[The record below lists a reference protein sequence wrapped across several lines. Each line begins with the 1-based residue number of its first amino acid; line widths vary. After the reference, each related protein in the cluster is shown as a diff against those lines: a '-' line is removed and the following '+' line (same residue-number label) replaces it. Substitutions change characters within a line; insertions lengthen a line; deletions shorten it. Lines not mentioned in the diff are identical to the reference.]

1 MDLSR
6 RIGLLVIA
14 FATVFTGQSVLT
26 ATSAFAV
33 EPVIAVEFSS
43 VSVAN
48 RGVVSAAPASV
59 AGANMIHVCGVTSGG
74 GLKCWGDGDGHALG
88 DGTANDHPI
97 AFPVIAS
104 GVAQVESARTF
115 TCARMTDATVKCW
128 GDGSQSHNALPT
140 PVKLNSTETPLIGV
154 AEISVGSVHA
164 CAVIVANG
172 GVKCWGNN
180 VVHQIGDGTATGDN
194 ATDVR
199 TYPTSVLDPD
209 DPAHLAPLTGVA
221 DISSAGGNTCARKSS
236 GAVVCWGDNSAG
248 QLGNGSTSVQNFP
261 VHVSGIASGALQIS
275 TGRQHSCAV
284 LALGELRCWGENTQA
299 QLGNSATDGENVPS
313 PVQILANGVKQV
325 SAGSI
330 HTCAVMVDSGRAKCW
345 GANLDYYRS
354 VFSQPHVYFP
364 IGQLGNGLL
373 DGNYADT
380 PVDVVLPG
388 GSPLVGVSQISAGYD
403 ETCAV
408 LTGGVKCWGDNEH
421 GQLGNNRV
429 TNSASPVDVLEA
441 PTAMA
446 VPPQQM
452 FAPTV
457 SAGNGQVSAAFSAPA
472 DNGHS
477 IAGYVLTASPG
488 GTIATGTT
496 SPIVMNGLTNGV
508 TYTFT
513 ITASNSGGTSPLSTA
528 SAPVTPIAPVV
539 LGSSPLF
546 MPLAKPDRLLDNR
559 NGPVGSSATVTV
571 NNPHDGALLTVTV
584 VDQVSDGFVT
594 VWPCDTTMPN
604 TSNVNYRVGP
614 AIPNTVNIT
623 PAADGTVCVFSSTP
637 IHVIIDQTGS
647 WSKVSGFAGQVPDRL
662 LDTRNLGPQTT
673 TGVASGFD
681 PSKAALVNVTVVD
694 ASDPG
699 FVTVG
704 PCSSGLPETSNL
716 NFVGGETRAAAAIVK
731 PDANGQVCVFSSV
744 RAHLLLD
751 RMGTLPLARVDTSHA
766 RRIIDTRN
774 LGGLIAPGS
783 TTLVTAG
790 SSALFMNVTVVDAP
804 ADGYLTVYGNKAA
817 TRPDTSNV
825 NYSAGN
831 ASSNTALV
839 PVNNAVV
846 VYASTGWKAIIDIQA
861 EIT

>member
-6 RIGLLVIA
+6 RIGLLVVA
-14 FATVFTGQSVLT
+14 FATVFTGQTVLS

-33 EPVIAVEFSS
+33 EPVAASWFSS

-48 RGVVSAAPASV
+48 RGVVSTATQGSV

-74 GLKCWGDGDGHALG
+74 GVKCWGDGDGHAFV
-88 DGTANDHPI
+88 DGTTNDHPI
-97 AFPVIAS
+97 AVQVIAS

-115 TCARMTDATVKCW
+115 TCARMTDATVSCW
-128 GDGSQSHNALPT
+128 GDGSQFHSLSPT
-140 PVKLNSTETPLIGV
+140 PVRLNSTTTAAFGGV
-154 AEISVGSVHA
+154 SEISVGSVHV
-164 CAVIVANG
+164 CALLTTG

-180 VVHQIGDGTATGDN
+180 AVGQIGDGTATGD
-194 ATDVR
+194 AGTDVR

-209 DPAHLAPLTGVA
+209 NHLAALTDVIH
-221 DISSAGGNTCARKSS
+221 ISSGGANTCALKST
-236 GAVVCWGDNSAG
+236 GAVVCWGDNTAG
-248 QLGNGSTSVQNFP
+248 QLGNNSTSVQNFP
-261 VHVSGIASGALQIS
+261 VHVSGIASGAQQIS

-284 LALGELRCWGENTQA
+284 LTLGELRCWGENTQD
-299 QLGNSATDGENVPS
+299 QLGSSANVGVNVPS
-313 PVQILANGVKQV
+313 PVQIIATGVKQV

-330 HTCAVMVDSGRAKCW
+330 HTCAVMDITGRAKCW

-354 VFSQPHVYFP
+354 VP

-373 DGNYADT
+373 DGQYAET

-388 GSPLVGVSQISAGYD
+388 GSPLAGVSQISAGYD
-403 ETCAV
+403 ETCAR
-408 LTGGVKCWGDNEH
+408 LTTGRVKCWGDNEH

-429 TNSASPVDVLEA
+429 TNSATPVDVLEA

-488 GTIATGTT
+488 GAIATGTT

-513 ITASNSGGTSPLSTA
+513 ITASNSGGTSPLSPA
-528 SAPVTPIAPVV
+528 FAPVTPIAPVV

-584 VDQVSDGFVT
+584 VDQASDGFVT

-731 PDANGQVCVFSSV
+731 PDANGQVCVFSSI

-751 RMGTLPLARVDTSHA
+751 RMGTLPVARVDTSHA
-766 RRIIDTRN
+766 RRIIDTRS
-774 LGGLIAPGS
+774 LGRLLAPES

-804 ADGYLTVYGNKAA
+804 ADGYLTVYGDQAA

>member
-6 RIGLLVIA
+6 RIGLLVVA
-14 FATVFTGQSVLT
+14 FATVFTGQTVLS
-26 ATSAFAV
+26 ATSAFAAA
-33 EPVIAVEFSS
+33 PVIASGFSS

-48 RGVVSAAPASV
+48 RGVVSTATPGSV

-74 GLKCWGDGDGHALG
+74 GLKCWGDGDGHTFG

-115 TCARMTDATVKCW
+115 TCARLTDATVKCW
-128 GDGSQSHNALPT
+128 GDGSQSHLPVPT

-154 AEISVGSVHA
+154 TEISVGSVHA
-164 CAVIVANG
+164 CALLANG
-172 GVKCWGNN
+172 GVRCWGNN
-180 VVHQIGDGTATGDN
+180 VVGQIGDGTITGDN
-194 ATDVR
+194 GDVR
-199 TYPTSVLDPD
+199 TYPTAVLDPD
-209 DPAHLAPLTGVA
+209 NHLVPLTDVA
-221 DISSAGGNTCARKSS
+221 HISSGGANTCALKKMT

-248 QLGNGSTSVQNFP
+248 QLGNGLTSPQTYP
-261 VHVSGIASGALQIS
+261 VHVNGMASGALQIS

-284 LALGELRCWGENTQA
+284 LTFGELRCWGENTQA
-299 QLGNSATDGENVPS
+299 QLGSSANVGVNVPS
-313 PVQILANGVKQV
+313 PVRILANGVKQV

-330 HTCAVMVDSGRAKCW
+330 HTCAVMDTGRAKCW

-354 VFSQPHVYFP
+354 DFPPLPRTYFP

-373 DGNYADT
+373 DGQYAET
-380 PVDVVLPG
+380 PVDVVL
-388 GSPLVGVSQISAGYD
+388 LAGVSQISAGYD
-403 ETCAV
+403 ETCAL
-408 LTGGVKCWGDNEH
+408 LTSSGGVKCWGDNEH
-421 GQLGNNRV
+421 GQLGNNGV
-429 TNSASPVDVLEA
+429 TNSANPVDVLEA
-441 PTAMA
+441 PTAPGRM
-446 VPPQQM
+446 V
-452 FAPTV
+452 APVAT
-457 SAGNGQVSAAFSAPA
+457 AGNGQASVAFVPPPVTNSPVT
-472 DNGHS
+472 
-477 IAGYVLTASPG
+477 GYTVTGSPG
-488 GTIATGTT
+488 GKTATGAT
-496 SPIVMNGLTNGV
+496 SPIVMNGLTNDV

-513 ITASNSGGTSPLSTA
+513 VTASNSGGTSIPSPS

-546 MPLAKPDRLLDNR
+546 VPLAKPDRLLDNR
-559 NGPVGSSATVTV
+559 NGPVGTSATVAV
-571 NNPHDGALLTVTV
+571 NNPQDGALLTVTV
-584 VDQVSDGFVT
+584 VDQASAGFVT

-623 PAADGTVCVFSSTP
+623 PAADGKVCVFSSTP

-647 WSKVSGFAGQVPDRL
+647 WSKVSGFEGQVPDRL
-662 LDTRNLGPQTT
+662 LDTRSLGPQTT
-673 TGVASGFD
+673 KGVASGFD

-699 FVTVG
+699 FVTVW
-704 PCSSGLPETSNL
+704 PCSSGMPETSNL

-731 PDANGQVCVFSSV
+731 PDANGQICVFSSV

-751 RMGTLPLARVDTSHA
+751 RMGTLPVARVDTSHA
-766 RRIIDTRN
+766 GRIIDTRN
-774 LGGLIAPGS
+774 IAGLLPAGS
-783 TTLVTAG
+783 TALITAG
-790 SSALFMNVTVVDAP
+790 SSAVFLNVTVVDAP
-804 ADGYLTVYGNKAA
+804 ADGYLTVYGDKAA

-839 PVNNAVV
+839 PGNNAIV
-846 VYASTGWKAIIDIQA
+846 VYALTGWKAIIDIQA
-861 EIT
+861 QIT